1 MVLHD
6 CFHRGSSLIS
16 NSVSVLDLVLQE
28 LAASLG
34 NALLITGQTCGSS
47 AVALYAGN
55 CDCLNLIPAS
65 SLSSLNS
72 SLAAHCSS
80 ILVAGAYEGQ
90 NLRCI
95 DVGINCNDRCGLASD
110 QGLNEVSLQRSDNEC
125 IVCAGVQ
132 VGLDHILLLVVSG
145 LGGSAL
151 NLNLYVRVVLGV
163 SLSASLNVAPVLG
176 SSRLQDNVNRATG
189 SGASV
194 IAAILLGVVS
204 RGRRT
209 AAASCKACN
218 HSASHQHSK

>member
-47 AVALYAGN
+47 TVALYTGDS
-55 CDCLNLIPAS
+55 DCLDVGPAS
-65 SLSSLNS
+65 SLGSLNS
-72 SLAAHCSS
+72 SLAALCSS
-80 ILVAGAYEGQ
+80 VLVTGTYERQ

-95 DVGINCNDRCGLASD
+95 DVGINSDDRVGLAGD
-110 QGLNEVSLQRSDNEC
+110 QRLNQISLQRSDYEC

-132 VGLDHILLLVVSG
+132 VGLDHVLLLVVSG

-151 NLNLYVRVVLGV
+151 NLNLYVRVVSSV
-163 SLSASLNVAPVLG
+163 SLCTSLYVAPVLG
-176 SSRLQDNVNRATG
+176 SSGLQDNVNAVAAGAALSAVAAVVVTARG
-189 SGASV
+189 SG
-194 IAAILLGVVS
+194 
-204 RGRRT
+204 T

-218 HSASHQHSK
+218 HSAGHQHSK